1 MHVLIAEDDAVSRR
15 VLEDAVTA
23 AGHDVTLVED
33 GQAAWDKLQT
43 ETFDLVISDWVMPEM
58 DGLELCRRVR
68 AREDAPFCHMMLVTS
83 RNATEDIVRG
93 IMAGANVF
101 ITKPFD
107 RAVLTARLH
116 AAERVID
123 LERSLASRVTELEDA
138 LNEIA
143 TLRQLLPICSYCKNV
158 RDEDTQTWSDIEEH
172 LHHHGQTDF
181 THSVCPTCYD
191 DRIRPMLDDFKRE
204 RGVG

>member
-1 MHVLIAEDDAVSRR
+1 MYVLIAEDDAVSRR

-23 AGHDVTLVED
+23 AGHEVTLVEN
-33 GQAAWDKLQT
+33 GQAAWEKLQT

-93 IMAGANVF
+93 IMAGANDF

-123 LERSLASRVTELEDA
+123 LERSLAQRVTELEDA
-138 LNEIA
+138 LHEIA
-143 TLRQLLPICSYCKNV
+143 TLRKLLPICSYCKNV

-172 LHHHGQTDF
+172 LHHHEQTDF